1 MTMTEIW
8 SWGSINSS
16 YYNPQGGGI
25 AQRLPNGNTLGIF
38 GDNAL
43 GFNYPDPTYLTEVTP
58 TGQIAWELELQGI
71 NNIYSWVYTAERIY
85 SQPIISITQQTLN
98 PGNNSLNINLMV
110 WNNVEQSYETPG
122 IVELTSGSNLLYNSS
137 FEFNPNWIATNLT
150 IALNNWTSTA
160 QPLNLVF
167 ENEEGIITT
176 QLLFQPT
183 TASTISFVNPYVFL
197 SDRYL

>member
-1 MTMTEIW
+1 MTMTKMW

-98 PGNNSLNINLMV
+98 PGNNSLNIH
-110 WNNVEQSYETPG
+110 
-122 IVELTSGSNLLYNSS
+122 
-137 FEFNPNWIATNLT
+137 
-150 IALNNWTSTA
+150 LNGM
-160 QPLNLVF
+160 
-167 ENEEGIITT
+167 E
-176 QLLFQPT
+176 
-183 TASTISFVNPYVFL
+183 
-197 SDRYL
+197 